1 MKKRATVISMA
12 VATLLGTLIVAV
24 VWAQG
29 ATCEEA
35 QDIYYDANS
44 IANEICNEGGVNFPF
59 SRDDCRRAGDLVE
72 GSSGFRVECE

>member
-44 IANEICNEGGVNFPF
+44 IANEICN
-59 SRDDCRRAGDLVE
+59 
-72 GSSGFRVECE
+72 